1 MGQRFSPLLS
11 KGFTV
16 GITVELMLL
25 ISGVGCKFGIGGID
39 WDCRMSV
46 SGLGVGVRV
55 GVSAG
60 VRVGLGVG
68 VNVGLGG

>member
-1 MGQRFSPLLS
+1 
-11 KGFTV
+11 
-16 GITVELMLL
+16 MLL